1 MAFVLRNRRPDLLEK
16 MDEDGVDLATLFR
29 TYDGF
34 RIINPLLA
42 RWKHI
47 YRAHI
52 RPFLARNPQK
62 VHTLLDIGC
71 GGGDV
76 METLSRYA
84 SNDGYKLSVT
94 GIDPD
99 ENAEA
104 YLRLRNPNAHIHFR
118 KANSSQLVEEGLKF
132 DFVISNHV
140 MHHLDDMS
148 LKALASDAKAL
159 SRSLVLFND
168 IERGDLAWLI
178 FNLTWP
184 FFWRS
189 FITPD
194 GLTSIQKS
202 YTRNELAHLLGG
214 EWQVKRVF
222 PYRLLLIGKS
232 STLKD

>member
-1 MAFVLRNRRPDLLEK
+1 MAIILNKRRPGLIEY
-16 MDEDGVDLATLFR
+16 MDHENVDLAKLFR

-34 RIINPLLA
+34 RVINPLLA

-47 YRAHI
+47 YRSQI
-52 RPFLARNPQK
+52 KPVLARDPQK

-76 METLSRYA
+76 MESLSRYA
-84 SNDGYKLSVT
+84 ANDGFKLSVT

-99 ENAEA
+99 ANAEA
-104 YLRLRNPNAHIHFR
+104 YLRLRNPSVHIHFR
-118 KANSSQLVEEGLKF
+118 KAKSSELVGEGLKF

-140 MHHLDDMS
+140 MHHLDD
-148 LKALASDAKAL
+148 KALIVLTNDAKAL
-159 SRSLVLFND
+159 ARNLVLFND
-168 IERGDLAWLI
+168 IERGDLAWLV

-194 GLTSIQKS
+194 GLTSIRKS
-202 YTRNELAHLLGG
+202 YTRSELSRLLGI
-214 EWQVKRVF
+214 EWHVKRVF
-222 PYRLLLIGKS
+222 PYRLLLIGKIA
-232 STLKD
+232 TQKD

>member
-1 MAFVLRNRRPDLLEK
+1 MAFVLRKRRPGLLEK
-16 MDEDGVDLATLFR
+16 MDEDGVDLSTLFR

-34 RIINPLLA
+34 KIINPLLA

-47 YRAHI
+47 YRVHI
-52 RPFLARNPQK
+52 RPVLASNPHK

-76 METLSRYA
+76 MESLSHYA
-84 SNDGYKLSVT
+84 SKDGYKLSVT

-104 YLRLRNPNAHIHFR
+104 YLRLRNPNVHLHFR
-118 KANSSQLVEEGLKF
+118 KAISSELVDEGLKF

-140 MHHLDDMS
+140 MHHLDDMALIS
-148 LKALASDAKAL
+148 LTSDAKAL
-159 SRSLVLFND
+159 SRRLVLFND
-168 IERGDLAWLI
+168 IERGDLAWLV

-194 GLTSIQKS
+194 GLTSIRKS
-202 YTRNELAHLLGG
+202 YTRSELANLLGDG
-214 EWQVKRVF
+214 WQVKRVF

-232 STLKD
+232 STQED

>member
-1 MAFVLRNRRPDLLEK
+1 MAFVLRKRRPDLLEK
-16 MDEDGVDLATLFR
+16 MDEDNVDLAALFR

-52 RPFLARNPQK
+52 RPVLARNPQK

-84 SNDGYKLSVT
+84 SKDGYKLSVT

-99 ENAEA
+99 ENAES
-104 YLRLRNPNAHIHFR
+104 YLRLRNPSAHIHFR
-118 KANSSQLVEEGLKF
+118 RANSSQLVVEGLKF
-132 DFVISNHV
+132 DIVISNHV

-148 LKALASDAKAL
+148 LQLLASDAKAL
-159 SRSLVLFND
+159 SRRLVLFND

-202 YTRNELAHLLGG
+202 YTRNELANLIGG

-232 STLKD
+232 STIKD